1 MKRFWIAGVLL
12 AASAGAAHAQLGLSG
27 AVAPARPGAGV
38 TAEPVEPV
46 RPPAEARKPDKPAD
60 KTDKS
65 TVDFSVGLAT
75 AVGQPL
81 KLNGRDGEL
90 TLWGRDRALK
100 IAKLT
105 LAGEVI
111 SDPAQKCRIDI
122 VGDQPIEATSLGRPD
137 GLARYEAE
145 IPVCTF
151 TFDVVE
157 GAVLVPA
164 QSSACV
170 FKAAGCQASPS
181 GLWGPDAASLAEEA
195 KSIARARA
203 HADDASTRLLK
214 GLESRFKNK
223 PETGNI
229 EREETDMI
237 ARGQDV
243 CRDYDQES
251 DHGFCASR
259 MAQARAAWLKARV
272 DKLTRDAKTTD

>member
-1 MKRFWIAGVLL
+1 M
-12 AASAGAAHAQLGLSG
+12 
-27 AVAPARPGAGV
+27 
-38 TAEPVEPV
+38 
-46 RPPAEARKPDKPAD
+46 
-60 KTDKS
+60 
-65 TVDFSVGLAT
+65 
-75 AVGQPL
+75 
-81 KLNGRDGEL
+81 
-90 TLWGRDRALK
+90 
-100 IAKLT
+100 
-105 LAGEVI
+105 I

-122 VGDQPIEATSLGRPD
+122 VGDQPIEAKSLGRPD

-157 GAVLVPA
+157 GAVLVPP

-195 KSIARARA
+195 KSVARARA

-214 GLESRFKNK
+214 GLESRLKNK
-223 PETGNI
+223 PEAGNI

-243 CRDYDQES
+243 CRDYDRES